1 MVSDEEFAQLKRE
14 VQEMKD
20 RQAILDCIMRHSR
33 GHDRHDSPMMAS
45 TYHVDGIDEHGPNV
59 IKGPVYGDWANPTH
73 ASFTNAHM
81 HHITT
86 HNCEID
92 GDIAH
97 AESYVIVCLGMKD
110 DDTTT
115 FACGRYLD
123 RLEKRNGEW
132 RIALR
137 RCVNEVTLTGD
148 GSWINSPG
156 AKGYLKGQWDK
167 RDRSYQR
174 PLQINDD
181 DIRW

>member
-1 MVSDEEFAQLKRE
+1 MISEADFAQLQKD
-14 VQEMKD
+14 VAEMKD

-33 GHDRHDSPMMAS
+33 GHDRHDSPVMAS
-45 TYHVDGIDEHGPNV
+45 TYHADGIDEHGPNV
-59 IKGPVYGDWANPTH
+59 IRGPVYGEWANPTH
-73 ASFTNAHM
+73 ESFTHAHM
-81 HHITT
+81 HNITT

-92 GDIAH
+92 GDVAH

-110 DDTTT
+110 DQSTT

-137 RCVNEVTLTGD
+137 RCVNEMTLTGD

-167 RDRSYQR
+167 SDRSYQR
-174 PLQINDD
+174 PLQINED